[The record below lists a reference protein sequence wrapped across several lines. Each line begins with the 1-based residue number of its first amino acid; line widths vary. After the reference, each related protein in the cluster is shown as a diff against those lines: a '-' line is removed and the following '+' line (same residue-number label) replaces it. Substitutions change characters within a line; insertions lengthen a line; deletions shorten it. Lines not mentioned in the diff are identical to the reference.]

1 MKSQSNDTMSPS
13 MVGNRKTE
21 DFMGHRSGD
30 LAFKNLC
37 RAPTLAKPTLTL
49 FLVSTLGYLG
59 ILFNAINGSFPLPYE
74 LSSIILGVFLYLQ
87 FSVGHDAC
95 HRAIST
101 NVRINELVGNI
112 AIMFLAPFANLP
124 VIRRIHMQ
132 HHVYANGK
140 LDPDHWVHHG
150 SILTVP
156 LRWST
161 LELYYVYYYLRYQ
174 QPRPKREIMT
184 VVASLAVVITIVT
197 SLVLAGFAEEVFW
210 LWFVPT
216 RIGVFLVSM
225 VFVFLPHFPH
235 DVAQNEDPYGASTI
249 RQGSEWLLTPLLA
262 YQNYHL
268 IHHLYPTAPF
278 YNNVKMW
285 DIKSKEPEFMDKKP
299 AIVPAFGLTAKR

>member
-1 MKSQSNDTMSPS
+1 MQSNGTTPS
-13 MVGNRKTE
+13 RMVGNEKTE
-21 DFMGHRSGD
+21 NFMGDRNGNI
-30 LAFKNLC
+30 AFKKLC
-37 RAPTLAKPTLTL
+37 RAPALAMPTLTL
-49 FLVSTLGYLG
+49 FFVSTVGYLG
-59 ILFNAINGSFPLPYE
+59 VLLASINSVFPLPYQ

-87 FSVGHDAC
+87 FSVAHDAS

-101 NVRINELVGNI
+101 NSRINELIGNV
-112 AIMFLAPFANLP
+112 AIMFLAPFANLS

-132 HHVYANGK
+132 HHVYANGN

-184 VVASLAVVITIVT
+184 VVASLTAVITIIT
-197 SLVLAGFAEEVFW
+197 ALVMAGFAEEVFW

-225 VFVFLPHFPH
+225 VFVFLPHYPH
-235 DVAQNEDPYGASTI
+235 DVAQNEDPYAASTI

-278 YNNVKMW
+278 YNNIKIW
-285 DIKSKEPEFMDKKP
+285 DIKSKEPEFMKHNP
-299 AIVPAFGLTAKR
+299 TIVSAFGLTAKR